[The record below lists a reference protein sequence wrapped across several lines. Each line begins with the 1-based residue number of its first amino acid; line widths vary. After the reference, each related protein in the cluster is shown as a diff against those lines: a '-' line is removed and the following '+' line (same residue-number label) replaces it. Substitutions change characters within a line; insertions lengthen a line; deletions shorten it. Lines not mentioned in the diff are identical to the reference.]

1 MARIRTIKPE
11 FFRHEALFE
20 AEQAD
25 NLPLR
30 LAYIGLWTVA
40 DREGRFKWQP
50 RALKLD
56 CLPYDVIDFSKIL
69 DALAVHKFIVKY
81 EVDGEFFGFIPSW
94 ESHQVINIREA
105 KSTLPEPSS
114 ETHVR
119 AHACTSISSLT
130 PNGVN
135 VPKGLRE
142 TVYAKDG
149 HRCVRCSAVDD
160 LTIDHIF
167 PQSLGGTHAITN
179 LRTLCRSCNSARP
192 VSGQRLL
199 DDLAKDG
206 LTMQDMQR
214 MCMHVHA
221 QGEGKGREEEGEGKG
236 NTCDDAKASPRPIP
250 AESKRAAK
258 PKSQK
263 PESEE
268 KPGRTAFAA
277 YALAYVERYGSE
289 PPQNAKTNS
298 LFVQLVQRIGA
309 TEAPR
314 VAGWYVKNENLPFYV
329 QRSHPVDAL
338 VRDCEGMLTRMRR
351 GTPAIAQRGTF
362 RPVGV
367 ELEQRNKDAVSEF
380 LASSAKDITPEV
392 GHG

>member
-30 LAYIGLWTVA
+30 LAFIGLWTAA
-40 DREGRFKWQP
+40 DKEGRFKWQP

-56 CLPYDVIDFSKIL
+56 CLPYDSCDFSRVL
-69 DALAVHKFIVKY
+69 DALVTRGFIQKY
-81 EVDGEFFGFIPSW
+81 EYEGQFYGVIPSW
-94 ESHQVINIREA
+94 KSHQVINNRETESILPNPHESTILTREA
-105 KSTLPEPSS
+105 
-114 ETHVR
+114 R
-119 AHACTSISSLT
+119 
-130 PNGVN
+130 
-135 VPKGLRE
+135 
-142 TVYAKDG
+142 
-149 HRCVRCSAVDD
+149 VDD
-160 LTIDHIF
+160 A
-167 PQSLGGTHAITN
+167 SGT
-179 LRTLCRSCNSARP
+179 
-192 VSGQRLL
+192 RLE
-199 DDLAKDG
+199 
-206 LTMQDMQR
+206 
-214 MCMHVHA
+214 HA
-221 QGEGKGREEEGEGKG
+221 QGEGKGREGEGEGKG

-263 PESEE
+263 PEPEE